1 MVLLKRHESCSIKA
15 GGLQN
20 DRIDVRNDG
29 ARLDQPIHE
38 AQIDEFFVVYGKWS
52 IYSMGTPGPIAL
64 RLTCDEIPGPGP
76 RPAL

>member
-38 AQIDEFFVVYGKWS
+38 AQIDEFFVVYGK
-52 IYSMGTPGPIAL
+52 
-64 RLTCDEIPGPGP
+64 
-76 RPAL
+76 